1 MSKKI
6 LSVLMTVVLVVA
18 TLCMTAVSASAL
30 TGTVYFEV
38 PADWG
43 EYETIYCH
51 YWGDGITSPDW
62 QTEPEVCTEAAD
74 GIYGYVLPEGTT
86 GFIFSANNGIQT
98 ADLSLTED
106 CIGKVGKAAARVEGE
121 NVAVASWDAPTVEL
135 AEVTPVVVDTE
146 DGDTAA
152 SGQISGKIYFEVPD
166 TWKNFET
173 IYCHYWDADGNG
185 PSWQSDAE
193 VCEKVSDKIYCMDLP
208 EGAWEFAIFSNDNA
222 MQTGNTPITANEIGK
237 VMYLTGNKVENPVN
251 GEEVDEALWKDY
263 EVAKISGK
271 IYFEVP
277 DTWKNFE
284 TIYCHYWDADGNGP
298 SWQSDAEV
306 CEKVSDKIYCM
317 DLPEGAWEFAIFSND
332 NAMQTGNTPIT
343 ANEIGKVMYLTGNKV
358 ENPVNGEE
366 VDEALWK
373 DYVAE
378 ETPTESKDETTESK
392 TDASAEQSNNLWLY
406 IVIAAVVVVLVIV
419 IIVVA
424 KKKKK

>member
-18 TLCMTAVSASAL
+18 TLCITAVSASAL

-62 QTEPEVCTEAAD
+62 QTEAEVCTEAAD

-86 GFIFSANNGIQT
+86 GFIFSANSGIQT

-121 NVAVASWDAPTVEL
+121 NVAVASWDEPTVEL
-135 AEVTPVVVDTE
+135 AEVTPVILDTE
-146 DGDTAA
+146 DDAEA
-152 SGQISGKIYFEVPD
+152 P
-166 TWKNFET
+166 
-173 IYCHYWDADGNG
+173 ADG
-185 PSWQSDAE
+185 
-193 VCEKVSDKIYCMDLP
+193 
-208 EGAWEFAIFSNDNA
+208 
-222 MQTGNTPITANEIGK
+222 
-237 VMYLTGNKVENPVN
+237 
-251 GEEVDEALWKDY
+251 
-263 EVAKISGK
+263 KISGK

-298 SWQSDAEV
+298 SWQSAEET
-306 CEKVSDKIYCM
+306 CEKVSDKIYGIE
-317 DLPEGAWEFAIFSND
+317 LPEGAWEFAIFSND
-332 NAMQTGNTPIT
+332 NGMQTGNTPIT

-378 ETPTESKDETTESK
+378 ETPADSKDDTTESKDDTTEEK
-392 TDASAEQSNNLWLY
+392 ANNLWLY